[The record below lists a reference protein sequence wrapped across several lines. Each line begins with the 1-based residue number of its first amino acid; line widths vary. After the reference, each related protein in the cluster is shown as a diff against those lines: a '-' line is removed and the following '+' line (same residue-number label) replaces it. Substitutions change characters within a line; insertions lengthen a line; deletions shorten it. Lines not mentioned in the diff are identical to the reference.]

1 MGTDVSPLRD
11 AAEAAVAAAG
21 LVPRGVVSLTAEDG
35 VPALPDGRVATSL
48 LLVGWRGRAGWPG
61 FAGSEERRDGAPDP
75 LDRWSRRVI
84 GAVAAGL
91 GAGALFPF
99 DGPPWWPFQ
108 RWAMRAEGLSSSPLG
123 LLIDREVGLWHGW
136 RGALVFAEAIGAEAA
151 PQVSPCETCAQR
163 SCLSACP
170 ARAFD
175 GAGDDLARSFS
186 GAVYDVARCRT
197 FLEGHAG
204 GLCRTDGCR
213 SRDACPVGRAHHYA
227 PDQIRFLMSAF
238 RASLSETSSS

>member
-1 MGTDVSPLRD
+1 MSASFSPLRA
-11 AAEAAVAAAG
+11 AAEAAVLAAG
-21 LVPRGVVSLTAEDG
+21 LVPRGVVRPTAEDG
-35 VPALPDGRVATSL
+35 VPPLPDGRVAASL
-48 LLVGWRGRAGWPG
+48 LLIGWRGRGGWPA
-61 FAGSEERRDGAPDP
+61 FSGSSERRDGMPDP
-75 LDRWSRRVI
+75 LDRWSRRVV

-91 GAGALFPF
+91 GAGVLFPF

-108 RWAMRAEGLSSSPLG
+108 RWAMRAEGLAPSPRG

-136 RGALVFAEAIGAEAA
+136 RGALVFAEAIGEEAA

-163 SCLSACP
+163 SCLAACP

-175 GAGDDLARSFS
+175 GAG
-186 GAVYDVARCRT
+186 YDVERCRG

-238 RASLSETSSS
+238 RASLSETTAS